1 MRGTTADCGHKEHAA
16 RERTCLSCDI
26 PVFCRN
32 NYYRGKLLTERDFA
46 DEQRYTADKMRLHT
60 RALHG
65 WGVVCGLIV
74 RPHPYCPDKRLV
86 VGSGLALDD
95 CGRGIRLLKEDWV
108 ELPQP
113 VKPLAPGTPG
123 YTSQSHGDEGG
134 GKPYS
139 PPPKDPYGQPQKD
152 PYGHRQEDPYGQPPK
167 EPYGQPQKDKY
178 GQPQKDEYGQPRQ
191 EPRTEGQD
199 QPYSETEPPERHHG
213 DSGNDRDDDDEGA
226 PLPYNRC
233 DDTPR
238 PQDLY
243 LCIRYAECE
252 TEFSPA
258 PFDDCSCTTSSQK
271 PNRICE
277 AYKLELFDTKPDFWD
292 KAQHEPCG
300 YDDCGEYYRVARRH
314 CHGGSE
320 VACLPLAIIHNVVP
334 GEAVTEEQ
342 IDNWSERRQL
352 ATTETLDQIIRC
364 ILTKLPTEE
373 LTRIEDT
380 NWEHGRRILCREF
393 MEEYIGTHDRP
404 RGFRIEFSHH
414 VHAGAID
421 TRSFQA
427 LVVFRPENMWDP
439 RHMEVAPAYVDRDE
453 DQTDWCRLR
462 IDPGYARRHLDGRNF
477 DLFLTLKCDVITD
490 RHGHAVDGNYIG
502 RHLPTGDNIQ
512 GGTFESW
519 IRVRPRPRVG

>member
-16 RERTCLSCDI
+16 RERICLSCDI
-26 PVFCRN
+26 PAFCRN

-74 RPHPYCPDKRLV
+74 TPHPYCPDKRLV

-95 CGRGIRLLKEDWV
+95 CGREIRLLKEDWV
-108 ELPQP
+108 DLPEP
-113 VKPLAPGTPG
+113 VKPAAPEASGQTPPSPAG
-123 YTSQSHGDEGG
+123 EGA
-134 GKPYS
+134 KPYAQ
-139 PPPKDPYGQPQKD
+139 PHQDPYKPPHKDQNGQ
-152 PYGHRQEDPYGQPPK
+152 
-167 EPYGQPQKDKY
+167 
-178 GQPQKDEYGQPRQ
+178 
-191 EPRTEGQD
+191 T
-199 QPYSETEPPERHHG
+199 PERHHG
-213 DSGNDRDDDDEGA
+213 DSGQGHDDDDERA
-226 PLPYNRC
+226 PLPYEPC
-233 DDTPR
+233 DDTPA

-252 TEFSPA
+252 TEFSAA

-277 AYKLELFDTKPDFWD
+277 AYKFELFDTKPDHWD

-300 YDDCGEYYRVARRH
+300 YDHCGEYYRMRRRQ
-314 CHGGSE
+314 CQDASD
-320 VACLPLAIIHNVVP
+320 VSCLPLAIIRDVVP
-334 GEAVTEEQ
+334 GQPITEEQ
-342 IDNWSERRQL
+342 IDNWSARRQL
-352 ATTETLDQIIRC
+352 ATTETLDQIVRC
-364 ILTKLPTEE
+364 ILTKLPTEQ

-380 NWEHGRRILCREF
+380 NWEHGRRMLCREF
-393 MEEYIGTHDRP
+393 MEEYVGAHDRP

-414 VHAGAID
+414 VHAAAID

-427 LVVFRPENMWDP
+427 LVVFRPENMSDA
-439 RHMEVAPAYVDRDE
+439 RHTEIAPAYVDRDE
-453 DQTDWCRLR
+453 DETNWCRLR

-477 DLFLTLKCDVITD
+477 DLFLMLKCDVITD